1 MKKLHKILVASD
13 LSKQSDCAVQL
24 AQELQQKM
32 GGQVSLVHI
41 SDVSPVWDWPATDY
55 QAKNILGQFQSE
67 FNKAI
72 ETQLREQ
79 MIRNKVQ
86 FESIIKFG
94 NSQEELLKV
103 IEASKADI
111 LVMGHRGETSF
122 FGIGSFA
129 EKMIASSPI
138 PVLIAKNSK
147 AIKTISALLDPVR
160 FSQASIDYAKNI
172 AAAFHASTQYLTFIP
187 DLSSEAL
194 MNIPF
199 VMPSYKFSEKEKN
212 EIIESVKASIVS
224 HSKEISA
231 QDIHVEIST
240 LATGKALTRGLIS
253 QKADLAIISKHNRGA
268 VEKLFIGSV
277 SKSVLNEFEGNIL
290 VLPA

>member
-1 MKKLHKILVASD
+1 MKKMHKILVASD

-24 AQELQQKM
+24 AHELQQKM
-32 GGQVSLVHI
+32 GGEVTLVHI
-41 SDVSPVWDWPATDY
+41 SDVSPVWDWPATEF
-55 QAKNILGQFQSE
+55 QAKNVLGQFQTE
-67 FNKAI
+67 LNKAI
-72 ETQLREQ
+72 ETRLREQ
-79 MIRNKVQ
+79 MVRNKL
-86 FESIIKFG
+86 ESEIMIKFG

-111 LVMGHRGETSF
+111 LVMGHKGETSF

-138 PVLIAKNSK
+138 PVLIAKNTK
-147 AIKTISALLDPVR
+147 AIKTVSALLDPAS
-160 FSQASIDYAKNI
+160 FSQASIAYAKNI
-172 AAAFHASTQYLTFIP
+172 AQDFHAKAQYLTFIP

-199 VMPSYKFSEKEKN
+199 VMPSYKFSEKEKH
-212 EIIESVKASIVS
+212 EITESVKASIVS
-224 HSKEISA
+224 HSKDISS

-277 SKSVLNEFEGNIL
+277 SKSVLHEFEGNIL